1 MIDIRR
7 KGIEFE
13 QNICRVLRH
22 YGFKADSTRS
32 VYKRLDNRKVDIVT
46 SAPFNIQC
54 KRMEKLRPS
63 PVEILKSMPIKKGKT
78 RVLIHKA
85 SAKPATVTM
94 LMADFEALHLK
105 PNLDNGH

>member
-13 QNICRVLRH
+13 QNICKVLRH
-22 YGFKADSTRS
+22 YGFKADSTRA
-32 VYKRLDNRKVDIVT
+32 VYKKLDNRKVDIVT

-63 PVEILKSMPIKKGKT
+63 PVTILNSMPIKKGKT

-85 SAKPATVTM
+85 SGKPATVTL
-94 LMADFEALHLK
+94 LMADFERLHLA
-105 PNLDNGH
+105 PNLDKWQ